1 MQSRAHWEHVYSTK
15 AADAVSWYQPHA
27 DLSMQMIKAEGMP
40 ATAAILDVGGGA
52 SMLVDD
58 LLVAGYSDIN
68 VLDLSA
74 AALDA
79 ARERLGTHAAQVNW
93 IQADITH
100 VQLPLHAFDVWHDR
114 AVFHFLT
121 DTQQRR
127 LYVQQLIHALKPAGH
142 VVIATFAE
150 DGPTQCSGLPVMR
163 YRADQLAAE
172 LGSAFDLIQ
181 HQQAAHH
188 TPFGTTQQFTWC
200 LFRKI
205 GL

>member
-1 MQSRAHWEHVYSTK
+1 MQSSAQWDHVYSTK

-27 DLSMQMIKAEGMP
+27 DLSLQMVEASGIP
-40 ATAAILDVGGGA
+40 TTAAMLDVGGGT
-52 SMLVDD
+52 SVLVDD
-58 LLVAGYSDIN
+58 LLAAGYSDIT
-68 VLDLSA
+68 VLDMSA

-79 ARERLGTHAAQVNW
+79 VRERLGTNAAQVNW
-93 IQADITH
+93 IQADITQ
-100 VQLPLHAFDVWHDR
+100 VQLPVQAFDVWHDR

-121 DTQQRR
+121 EPEQRR

-172 LGSAFDLIQ
+172 LGERIRL
-181 HQQAAHH
+181 
-188 TPFGTTQQFTWC
+188 
-200 LFRKI
+200 
-205 GL
+205 